1 MTTGHL
7 INGVGVETCFL
18 MVAEDFS
25 IQNRKTKKKK
35 RKKLTKLFQRFVCG
49 DESYTRTSNSLV
61 VELLTQN
68 LGDRVQSDT
77 GANVIS
83 GEYPHNG

>member
-25 IQNRKTKKKK
+25 IQNRKTKK
-35 RKKLTKLFQRFVCG
+35 RKKKKTNQTISKVCM
-49 DESYTRTSNSLV
+49 R
-61 VELLTQN
+61 
-68 LGDRVQSDT
+68 R
-77 GANVIS
+77 
-83 GEYPHNG
+83 

>member
-25 IQNRKTKKKK
+25 IQNRKKP
-35 RKKLTKLFQRFVCG
+35 TKLFQRFVCG

-68 LGDRVQSDT
+68 LGDRAQSDT

-83 GEYPHNG
+83 GVYPHNG

>member
-68 LGDRVQSDT
+68 LGDRAQSDT
-77 GANVIS
+77 G
-83 GEYPHNG
+83 